1 MPKNIDVE
9 ILGVKIGTY
18 ESIDVEDS
26 HEVII
31 TFNNFTPNNY
41 IKRTYLDKIDYE
53 NLFLE
58 FNVLSKWARL
68 YVNQDSKGI
77 DQKVIDIDMYDVI
90 TQTYNILKNYGEKCL

>member
-1 MPKNIDVE
+1 MPKNFDAQ

-18 ESIDVEDS
+18 DGYYNVEFESIGF
-26 HEVII
+26 
-31 TFNNFTPNNY
+31 TKFNPNNY
-41 IKRTYLDKIDYE
+41 IKRTYLNNIDYD
-53 NLFLE
+53 NLVLE
-58 FNVLSKWARL
+58 FDILCNWGRL